1 MVSSTA
7 ESGMRLVCFELRG
20 QELALPIAD
29 VRETLP
35 VLPITRVFLVPAC
48 LAGVFSLRG
57 DIVPVIDL
65 GILLGL
71 PATVAGDDSKIVVID
86 HAVGVAGV
94 VVDRLRDLRTINE
107 RGQSGHA
114 EDRDDGVRA
123 ATAAPAA
130 TAAMEPPP
138 PSLPAEVASL
148 LLGVVATPTG
158 SVRVLDARA
167 VLTAPPLRALAR
179 AEEEGRT
186 S

>member
-1 MVSSTA
+1 
-7 ESGMRLVCFELRG
+7 MRLVCFELRA

-35 VLPITRVFLVPAC
+35 VPPITRVFLVPAC

-71 PATVAGDDSKIVVID
+71 PATAVGGDSKVVVLD
-86 HAVGVAGV
+86 CAAGV
-94 VVDRLRDLRTINE
+94 VGIVVDRLRDLRTVE
-107 RGQSGHA
+107 
-114 EDRDDGVRA
+114 
-123 ATAAPAA
+123 TA
-130 TAAMEPPP
+130 MDPPP
-138 PSLPAEVASL
+138 VGLAAEVAAL
-148 LLGVVATPTG
+148 MLGVVATPTG

-167 VLTAPPLRALAR
+167 VLTAPPLRALAH
-179 AEEEGRT
+179 AEAEGRV